1 MALKYPALKYETKI
15 AIPFAIQLYVIRYE
29 VGFAETKKNWKLLKN

>member
-15 AIPFAIQLYVIRYE
+15 AIPFAIQLYVIR
-29 VGFAETKKNWKLLKN
+29 